1 MVFSQFCKR
10 LATNEVITETM
21 NVTDVNDDV
30 KGRAHA
36 LCQIMKPKMDI
47 LDKIEIGFIEE
58 AFRDMDKV
66 ERLLAEYNDGEVP
79 DYLLKTLSATLYGP
93 EFTSLNPDQ
102 QSIIK
107 ILGVYICISIQG
119 SNKNH

>member
-10 LATNEVITETM
+10 LATNEVIAETM

-36 LCQIMKPKMDI
+36 LCQIMKPKMGI
-47 LDKIEIGFIEE
+47 LDKIEVGFIEE

-66 ERLLAEYNDGEVP
+66 ERLLTEYNDGEVP

-107 ILGVYICISIQG
+107 ILAVYICISIQG

>member
-10 LATNEVITETM
+10 LATNEVIAETM

-79 DYLLKTLSATLYGP
+79 DYLLKTLSKTLYGP

>member
-10 LATNEVITETM
+10 LATNEVIAETM

-36 LCQIMKPKMDI
+36 LCQIMKPKMGI
-47 LDKIEIGFIEE
+47 LDKIEVGFIEE

-79 DYLLKTLSATLYGP
+79 DYLLKTLSETLYGP

-107 ILGVYICISIQG
+107 ILAVYICISIQG

>member
-10 LATNEVITETM
+10 LATNEAITDTM

-47 LDKIEIGFIEE
+47 LDRIEIGFIEE
-58 AFRDMDKV
+58 AFRDMDRAEKV
-66 ERLLAEYNDGEVP
+66 LAEYNDGYVP
-79 DYLLKTLSATLYGP
+79 DYLLKTLSETLYGH
-93 EFTSLNPDQ
+93 EFTSLNADQ

-107 ILGVYICISIQG
+107 ILSAYICISIQD
-119 SNKNH
+119 SNKNY

>member
-21 NVTDVNDDV
+21 NVTDINDDV

-107 ILGVYICISIQG
+107 ILAVYICISIQG